1 MFQRDYFMR
10 MIEQMSVVVGQ
21 VMGLRRERKQEEAL
35 LVIDELLDREFRLN
49 AKLIRSLS
57 DRDLIAM
64 MTRNGIVET
73 ANVYAIARLLKE
85 EGDLHEEL
93 QRPES
98 SYPSRLKSLHL
109 FIRLALLDAPSVLK
123 TPTEE
128 AFELLADLK
137 GYELPA
143 ETKQLL
149 LEWHEAERR
158 YDLAENVLYELME
171 DDVLTKADADDFYS
185 RLLLLPEES
194 LEAGGLPRDE
204 IIDGRR
210 QLYA

>member
-64 MTRNGIVET
+64 MTRSGIVET

-85 EGDLHEEL
+85 EGDLNEEL
-93 QRPES
+93 GRPERS
-98 SYPSRLKSLHL
+98 FPSRLKALHL
-109 FIRLALLDAPSVLK
+109 FIRLALLDAPAVLK

-128 AFELLADLK
+128 ADELLARL
-137 GYELPA
+137 GEYELPV
-143 ETKQLL
+143 ETKQLI

-171 DDVLTKADADDFYS
+171 DSVLTKEDADEFYR
-185 RLLLLPEES
+185 RLLLLPDEW

-204 IIDGRR
+204 IIDGQKR
-210 QLYA
+210 LHV